1 MTGGEKIKTPNN
13 LNNLNTHL
21 EKDKSEEQNG
31 AERSRTAQNGAE
43 RSSVQEIHWKRNA
56 NSQYERTA
64 GSEISENRVR
74 ID

>member
-31 AERSRTAQNGAE
+31 AERSRTEQCAGNPLEEKRDQPIRANG
-43 RSSVQEIHWKRNA
+43 RL
-56 NSQYERTA
+56 
-64 GSEISENRVR
+64 GEISENRVR